1 MSVARFSASLIGVI
15 GLLAATV
22 SGALVWLLVTDPV
35 QVADAAKAASSGDM
49 TPIVQA
55 IGAVL
60 IDALRGLFKFL

>member
-15 GLLAATV
+15 GLLAAMV
-22 SGALVWLLVTDPV
+22 SGTIIWLLVTDPV
-35 QVADAAKAASSGDM
+35 QVADAARAASSGDL

-60 IDALRGLFKFL
+60 FDALRGLFRFL

>member
-15 GLLAATV
+15 GLLAAMV
-22 SGALVWLLVTDPV
+22 SGSIVWLLITDPV

-60 IDALRGLFKFL
+60 IDALRGLFRFL

>member
-35 QVADAAKAASSGDM
+35 QVA
-49 TPIVQA
+49 
-55 IGAVL
+55 GA
-60 IDALRGLFKFL
+60 G